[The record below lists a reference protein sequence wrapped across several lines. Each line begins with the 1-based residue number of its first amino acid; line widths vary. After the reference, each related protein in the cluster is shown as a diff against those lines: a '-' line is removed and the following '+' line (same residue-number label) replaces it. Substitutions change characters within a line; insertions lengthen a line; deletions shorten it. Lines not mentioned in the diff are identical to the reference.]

1 MKALSVNQRL
11 QILSCLVERRSK
23 GKLFVT
29 RDRTDGCKYL
39 LRKIYLDVTNAG

>member
-1 MKALSVNQRL
+1 VKALSVNQRL